1 MEQELNTLKL
11 VSYNDQN
18 MEHRKFKRELLND
31 TLFQE
36 YFGQMFIKKSDDI
49 FQTTDKIEI
58 KKAYLV
64 EDNGQIVGMI
74 RLFSYHESGVVNI
87 QYAVRPCMRRKGYGT
102 KILREFSD
110 FLIKNNIHCIEGD
123 IDKNNIGSIKIATD
137 LEFRKE
143 NDKYRLRR

>member
-49 FQTTDKIEI
+49 F
-58 KKAYLV
+58 
-64 EDNGQIVGMI
+64 
-74 RLFSYHESGVVNI
+74 
-87 QYAVRPCMRRKGYGT
+87 
-102 KILREFSD
+102 
-110 FLIKNNIHCIEGD
+110 
-123 IDKNNIGSIKIATD
+123 
-137 LEFRKE
+137 
-143 NDKYRLRR
+143 